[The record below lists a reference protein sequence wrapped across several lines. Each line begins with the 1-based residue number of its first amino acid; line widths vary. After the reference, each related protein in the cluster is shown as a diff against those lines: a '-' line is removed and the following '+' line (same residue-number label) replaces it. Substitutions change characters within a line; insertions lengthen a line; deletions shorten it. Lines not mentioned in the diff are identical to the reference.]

1 MKLDCRPPQFEILAW
16 YISGSSGGGP
26 APITWT
32 GYGSDRRSVA
42 LALGDA
48 AELVRREFEAHF
60 RQIGGSPTSSGATT
74 R

>member
-1 MKLDCRPPQFEILAW
+1 MKLDCRLPQFEILAW

-48 AELVRREFEAHF
+48 AELVRRELDAFA
-60 RQIGGSPTSSGATT
+60 G
-74 R
+74 